1 MNTGRVESVHM
12 VSLRRL
18 LLLAL
23 MSGAVYAG
31 YVLWRRDRVGDG
43 AVAPPEWPPFPAPA
57 AVPNIVA
64 DTGRTWIEPVD
75 GTCPIDHPVKLNEN
89 SGIFHVP
96 GGRFYERT
104 RADRCYASAEAA
116 EADGYRQAK
125 T

>member
-1 MNTGRVESVHM
+1 M
-12 VSLRRL
+12 VFLRRL

-23 MSGAVYAG
+23 IGGAGCAG
-31 YVLWRRDRVGDG
+31 FALGRRDRHAPGSD
-43 AVAPPEWPPFPAPA
+43 APPEWPPFPAPA

-64 DTGRTWIEPVD
+64 NTGRSWIEPVD

-104 RADRCYASAEAA
+104 RADRCYTSAEAA
-116 EADGYRQAK
+116 ETDGYRQAK